1 MCESCGKP
9 CSCNQTPKRGATPR
23 PGLNT
28 WGCGCQLMKP
38 EPQRRKGI
46 VKFCDLCDPCNKK
59 VPTVKLCAFVVPT
72 LEDGRYYRDS
82 FIFVQE
88 DDSTYYIGDDR
99 TEIPFGSRPKFIDD
113 FDPTDPTIKFK
124 RTVVYDVKNK
134 KQYVYG
140 NDGTYMVINGE

>member
-1 MCESCGKP
+1 MCEHCGCDKQKTGP
-9 CSCNQTPKRGATPR
+9 TPR
-23 PGLNT
+23 PGINT
-28 WGCGCQLMKP
+28 WGCGCHEMMP
-38 EPQRRKGI
+38 EPKSKPKGV
-46 VKFCDLCDPCNKK
+46 VKFCDLCNPCNRK
-59 VPTVKLCAFVVPT
+59 VPTVRLCAFVVPT

-82 FIFVQE
+82 FVFVQE

-113 FDPTDPTIKFK
+113 FDPTDPTIKYK

-140 NDGTYMVINGE
+140 EDGTYMTINGE

>member
-1 MCESCGKP
+1 MCDY
-9 CSCNQTPKRGATPR
+9 CNCDKKKSDNTPR

-28 WGCGCQLMKP
+28 WGCGCQQMPP
-38 EPQRRKGI
+38 EPKRRKGV
-46 VKFCDLCDPCNKK
+46 VKFCDLCDPCNRK

-82 FIFVQE
+82 FVFVQE

-99 TEIPFGSRPKFIDD
+99 TEIPFGSRPKFIED

-140 NDGTYMVINGE
+140 DDGTYMVINGE

>member
-9 CSCNQTPKRGATPR
+9 CGCNQAPKRGADPR

-28 WGCGCQLMKP
+28 WGCGCQQMKP

-140 NDGTYMVINGE
+140 NEGTYMVINGE